1 MDDFEKE
8 LKSGFL
14 DEAAQLLADAEQC
27 FLNLES
33 AADDPS
39 IVEKLFRLAH
49 NLKGSARAVGFG
61 DIAEFTHQLES
72 LLLKIKN
79 KEIAIQASNVTLLL
93 KCNDHLVRMVDLLK
107 ADMNAR
113 VDSSELLA
121 EIGRHLSGD
130 AESTEEV
137 VSATP
142 EQTQIAAQAAEQA
155 VEDAVQQ
162 ALDEALE
169 AANSEVAA
177 VVEGVV
183 EDIIPSDE
191 PAYPSADQFADLS
204 KMVDESLKESPAA
217 AVNNVLE
224 LPRKEPVQ
232 APAAVS
238 ASAPSPVSGT
248 AQSAPPAQQD
258 ESIRVSLKRL
268 ERLMN
273 NVGELVILQAVLNQ
287 QKHQVQSVLIQKTID
302 QLAKITKDIQD
313 ISMSLRM
320 VPLKQ
325 TFQKMQR
332 IVRDTSMALNKD
344 VRLDI
349 TGEETEL
356 DKIVLEQIGDPLVHL
371 VRNAVDHG
379 LETTEERLAAGKP
392 AQGVVSLNAF
402 HRGSHIVLEV
412 KEDGRG
418 LDAKKLT
425 AKALEKGIVKP
436 GQILTDEQAYQ
447 LIFASGFSTKTQITD
462 ISGRGVGMDVVR
474 SNIAALQGEIQVETE
489 PGKGTTFRV
498 LLPLT
503 LSIIDGMVVQTG
515 EERYVVP
522 IAQVH
527 ESVQPEQMDVHHVSG
542 MGDILS
548 LRGENLPLFR
558 LAQVLGRK
566 TPVAQKADS
575 AGAVSAWNGIAIVVR
590 TGKNPFAIFVD
601 DIIGHQ
607 QVVIKRLGNEVQNIK
622 GISGGAI
629 LGDGRAA
636 LILDFTELVSRTA
649 MKSPAA
655 LKGVA

>member
-1 MDDFEKE
+1 M
-8 LKSGFL
+8 
-14 DEAAQLLADAEQC
+14 
-27 FLNLES
+27 
-33 AADDPS
+33 
-39 IVEKLFRLAH
+39 
-49 NLKGSARAVGFG
+49 
-61 DIAEFTHQLES
+61 
-72 LLLKIKN
+72 
-79 KEIAIQASNVTLLL
+79 
-93 KCNDHLVRMVDLLK
+93 
-107 ADMNAR
+107 
-113 VDSSELLA
+113 
-121 EIGRHLSGD
+121 
-130 AESTEEV
+130 
-137 VSATP
+137 
-142 EQTQIAAQAAEQA
+142 
-155 VEDAVQQ
+155 
-162 ALDEALE
+162 
-169 AANSEVAA
+169 AA

>member
-8 LKSGFL
+8 LRSGFL

-33 AADDPS
+33 ATDDPS
-39 IVEKLFRLAH
+39 IIEKLFRLAH
-49 NLKGSARAVGFG
+49 NLKGSARAVGFA

-79 KEIAIQASNVTLLL
+79 KEISIQASTVNLLL
-93 KCNDHLVRMVDLLK
+93 KCNDHLIAIVETFK

-113 VDSSELLA
+113 VDNSELLC
-121 EIGRHLSGD
+121 EIGKHLSG
-130 AESTEEV
+130 EI
-137 VSATP
+137 
-142 EQTQIAAQAAEQA
+142 EQ
-155 VEDAVQQ
+155 
-162 ALDEALE
+162 
-169 AANSEVAA
+169 
-177 VVEGVV
+177 
-183 EDIIPSDE
+183 
-191 PAYPSADQFADLS
+191 
-204 KMVDESLKESPAA
+204 ESPVEQSPSLDLAEESAENCDTNYPAA
-217 AVNNVLE
+217 DEFNELSRIVTDSLADAPARTAIASNVIE
-224 LPRKEPVQ
+224 LPRSEDASTKPASSPTHDGH
-232 APAAVS
+232 AP
-238 ASAPSPVSGT
+238 GT
-248 AQSAPPAQQD
+248 QQD
-258 ESIRVSLKRL
+258 ESIRVNLRRL

-287 QKHQVQSVLIQKTID
+287 QKYQVESMLIQKTID

-332 IVRDTSMALNKD
+332 IVRDTSKALNKD
-344 VRLDI
+344 VRLQI

-379 LETTEERLAAGKP
+379 LESTEERLAAGKP
-392 AQGVVSLNAF
+392 AQGVVSLNAY
-402 HRGSHIVLEV
+402 HRGNHIVLEV

-418 LDAKKLT
+418 LDPKKLT
-425 AKALEKGIVKP
+425 DIAVKKGIIKP
-436 GQILTDEQAYQ
+436 EQILTDEQAYQ
-447 LIFASGFSTKTQITD
+447 LIFASGFSTKSQITD

-489 PGKGTTFRV
+489 LGKGTVFRV

-503 LSIIDGMVVQTG
+503 LSIIDGMVVQSG

-522 IAQVH
+522 ISQVH
-527 ESVQPEQMDVHHVSG
+527 ESVQPEQLDVHHVSG

-548 LRGENLPLFR
+548 LRGETLPLFR
-558 LAQVLGRK
+558 LTQVLGRK
-566 TPVAQKADS
+566 AAATATA
-575 AGAVSAWNGIAIVVR
+575 AWNGIAIIVR
-590 TGKNPFAIFVD
+590 SGKNPFAIFVD

-636 LILDFTELVSRTA
+636 LILDFSELVGRTA
-649 MKSPAA
+649 MRSSSAS